1 MAYIFRFNLP
11 LNSLSIKSYFQL
23 HSQTFKPFTCT
34 KGIMWSYVYSCDKI
48 VYFCPQCYIQPS
60 GIEIN
65 LQKLCKG
72 NLVISFEIWDLLT
85 LIKKAWK
92 LKKINSLRKIDRCLI
107 CEKNLNKTVIWV
119 SRKTISHFGAR
130 HVFVFQF

>member
-34 KGIMWSYVYSCDKI
+34 KGILWSYVYSCDKI

-60 GIEIN
+60 GIEII

-85 LIKKAWK
+85 L
-92 LKKINSLRKIDRCLI
+92 SLDILLI
-107 CEKNLNKTVIWV
+107 SYLLLSFCSSFLYSCWNIYLFSPYI
-119 SRKTISHFGAR
+119 
-130 HVFVFQF
+130 